1 MPLTHLLFLQDESI
15 DHGFKAIRDE
25 FYFTT
30 HRILFVDKHGITG
43 KETEYK
49 SCPYHSIKAFSVETS
64 GGFDSDSEM
73 KVYAGSL
80 DLSIDFD
87 KKKVD
92 IFEIQKYLSGHVF
105 ADSMEELLAYNAAN
119 PQQTFTGKEGGSATK
134 LMNYLA
140 GDFSFFFRVYS
151 YILDTYW
158 SFELFACHCIFHDFI
173 NLNPEKS

>member
-1 MPLTHLLFLQDESI
+1 MIPLIHLLFLQDESI
-15 DHGFKAIRDE
+15 DLGFKAIRDE

-43 KETEYK
+43 KRTEYK

-87 KKKVD
+87 KEKVD

-105 ADSMEELLAYNAAN
+105 ADSMEELLAYNTAN
-119 PQQTFTGKEGGSATK
+119 PQQAFTGEEGGSSAK
-134 LMNYLA
+134 LMDYLA
-140 GDFSFFFRVYS
+140 GDFLSLLFKVLFTSLR
-151 YILDTYW
+151 YW
-158 SFELFACHCIFHDFI
+158 SFEQFISHCNF
-173 NLNPEKS
+173 S

>member
-1 MPLTHLLFLQDESI
+1 MQDENI
-15 DHGFKAIRDE
+15 DLGFKAIRDE

-30 HRILFVDKHGITG
+30 HRILFVDKQGITG

-119 PQQTFTGKEGGSATK
+119 LQQTFTGKEGGGATK

-140 GDFSFFFRVYS
+140 GDFSFFFKGVFIYLIGHLS
-151 YILDTYW
+151 YLLVI
-158 SFELFACHCIFHDFI
+158 ACFHVFM
-173 NLNPEKS
+173 SS

>member
-1 MPLTHLLFLQDESI
+1 MPLIHLLFLQDESI
-15 DHGFKAIRDE
+15 DLGFKAMRDE
-25 FYFTT
+25 FYFTS

-43 KETEYK
+43 KRTEYK

-73 KVYAGSL
+73 KIYAGSL

-105 ADSMEELLAYNAAN
+105 ADSMEELLAYNTAN
-119 PQQTFTGKEGGSATK
+119 PQQAFTGKEGGSSAK
-134 LMNYLA
+134 LMDYLA
-140 GDFSFFFRVYS
+140 GNFFLVFLRCCS
-151 YILDTYW
+151 YISLRYW
-158 SFELFACHCIFHDFI
+158 SFEQFISHCNF
-173 NLNPEKS
+173 S

>member
-1 MPLTHLLFLQDESI
+1 MPLIHLLFLQDESI
-15 DHGFKAIRDE
+15 DLGFKAMRDE

-43 KETEYK
+43 KRTEYK

-105 ADSMEELLAYNAAN
+105 ADSMEELLAYNTAN
-119 PQQTFTGKEGGSATK
+119 PQQAFTGKEGGSSAK
-134 LMNYLA
+134 LMDYLA
-140 GDFSFFFRVYS
+140 GNFFSLLFKVLFTSLR
-151 YILDTYW
+151 YW
-158 SFELFACHCIFHDFI
+158 SFEQFISHCNF
-173 NLNPEKS
+173 P